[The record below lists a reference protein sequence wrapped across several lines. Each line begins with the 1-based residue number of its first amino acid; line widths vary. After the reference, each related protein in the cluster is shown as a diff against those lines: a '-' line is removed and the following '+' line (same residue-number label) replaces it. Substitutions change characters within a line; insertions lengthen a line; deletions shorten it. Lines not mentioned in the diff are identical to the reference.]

1 MRIGLVTGSLNKESC
16 NRISEFLVQ
25 EFSSLKP
32 CLIVFECSDFDYD
45 TPYGYVYNKLNMIAQ
60 SDYLDGIIIFTGTF
74 LYPDIE
80 GSVQEVFGKT
90 PKPIVLIGGPIK
102 GIRSERSYKK
112 ALCFLFKQILGDNQK
127 LTYNLEPDFI
137 AGYTSSFENQTIY
150 DGLSQPVSNRSRA
163 ISQAT
168 KTVGIILRLTQF
180 LTNQNVSRC
189 FIVKY
194 CDPVKFENTI
204 YEFEKHKAVLYYG
217 FSEGKTVEFE
227 KPFSATGIIPSHLL
241 NKIKEPML
249 IKPIFTDG
257 VKFGFL
263 FISLSRDIVPL
274 INDLCNE
281 LIHYFSGSYFYQ
293 EYKRLKKEMALT
305 WESLMLSN
313 KRLNELTIRDNLD
326 KLVQFRHL
334 ASNMLQKRLAN
345 TGEYILIIV
354 DIDNYYEIN
363 ERFGFSEGEY
373 IIQCVS
379 NILAKSIRED
389 DYLSHQCFERF
400 ILLLKNVR
408 INNIH
413 IFADRFTKALEELN
427 QLTDKPYKISFSW
440 GYAPAT
446 IESDIEDAYL
456 EAEKKLFEEKQKKTI
471 INPV

>member
-1 MRIGLVTGSLNKESC
+1 
-16 NRISEFLVQ
+16 
-25 EFSSLKP
+25 
-32 CLIVFECSDFDYD
+32 
-45 TPYGYVYNKLNMIAQ
+45 
-60 SDYLDGIIIFTGTF
+60 
-74 LYPDIE
+74 
-80 GSVQEVFGKT
+80 
-90 PKPIVLIGGPIK
+90 
-102 GIRSERSYKK
+102 
-112 ALCFLFKQILGDNQK
+112 
-127 LTYNLEPDFI
+127 
-137 AGYTSSFENQTIY
+137 
-150 DGLSQPVSNRSRA
+150 
-163 ISQAT
+163 
-168 KTVGIILRLTQF
+168 
-180 LTNQNVSRC
+180 
-189 FIVKY
+189 
-194 CDPVKFENTI
+194 
-204 YEFEKHKAVLYYG
+204 
-217 FSEGKTVEFE
+217 
-227 KPFSATGIIPSHLL
+227 
-241 NKIKEPML
+241 
-249 IKPIFTDG
+249 
-257 VKFGFL
+257 
-263 FISLSRDIVPL
+263 
-274 INDLCNE
+274 
-281 LIHYFSGSYFYQ
+281 
-293 EYKRLKKEMALT
+293 MALT